1 MKLAKGLFAKKCARK
16 IVNCYRVFAELKEAL
31 VGDRALDEMKDFY
44 RFKRSQSQTPSTA
57 SPSSS
62 IPVRG

>member
-1 MKLAKGLFAKKCARK
+1 MAKGLFAKKCARK
-16 IVNCYRVFAELKEAL
+16 IVNCYRVFAELQEAL
-31 VGDRALDEMKDFY
+31 GGDRALDEAKDFY
-44 RFKRSQSQTPSTA
+44 SLKRSRSQTPSIA

>member
-1 MKLAKGLFAKKCARK
+1 MAKVLFAKKCARK
-16 IVNCYRVFAELKEAL
+16 IVNCYRVFAGLQEAL
-31 VGDRALDEMKDFY
+31 AGDRALNEVKDFY
-44 RFKRSQSQTPSTA
+44 SFKRSRSQTPLTA